1 MKKILVICGPT
12 ATGKT
17 GLGIR
22 LAKRFAG
29 EIVSFDSRQVYRGMD
44 IGTGKDLPVNSKLK
58 TQNSKLNL
66 KSKKLKI
73 GYYLINGFRIW
84 LYDVVAPDY
93 RFNAADYCQSALPV
107 IKDIWERGKLPILVG
122 GTGFYL
128 EALLEGIATLG
139 MPPDWSLRKKLE
151 KKSVESLQE
160 QLKKIAPSR
169 WQKMNPSD
177 RANPRRLIRAL
188 EVAAF
193 GEKKEKDT
201 RGFLGVK
208 KEFCLGKEAVLKI
221 GLKAPLP
228 LLKKRIDR
236 RVEERLKQGLL
247 EEIERLLAK
256 GYCFENSRL
265 GETLAYQEWREWF
278 EGKEQTLALRQEIIG
293 AWKKHEYQYARRQMT
308 WFKKDKEIIWFD
320 ISDENY
326 QKKVE
331 KLVEVWYDKDNY

>member
-1 MKKILVICGPT
+1 MMKKILVICGPT

-17 GLGIR
+17 GLGIK
-22 LAKRFAG
+22 LAKKFAG
-29 EIVSFDSRQVYRGMD
+29 EIISFDSRQIYQGMD
-44 IGTGKDLPVNSKLK
+44 IGTGKEIQNSKFK
-58 TQNSKLNL
+58 TQNLRKGI
-66 KSKKLKI
+66 KI
-73 GYYLINGFRIW
+73 GYYLISGVRIW

-93 RFNAADYCQSALPV
+93 RFSAADYYQVALPV
-107 IKDIWERGKLPILVG
+107 IKDIWRQDKLPILVG

-139 MPPDWSLRKKLE
+139 VPPDWNLRKELE
-151 KKSVESLQE
+151 KESVENLQRK
-160 QLKKIAPSR
+160 LKKAAFFR

-177 RANPRRLIRAL
+177 RVNPRRLIRAL

-201 RGFLGVK
+201 REFLGVK
-208 KEFCLGKEAVLKI
+208 KEFCLEKEAVLKI
-221 GLKAPLP
+221 GLKAPFP

-247 EEIERLLAK
+247 EEIEGLLAK
-256 GYCFENSRL
+256 GYRFDNSRL

-293 AWKKHEYQYARRQMT
+293 AWKKHEYQYARRQIT

-320 ISDENY
+320 ITDDDY
-326 QKKVE
+326 QEKVA
-331 KLVEVWYDKDNY
+331 KLVEVWYDS

>member
-1 MKKILVICGPT
+1 MMKKILVICGPT

-22 LAKRFAG
+22 LAKKFMG

-44 IGTGKDLPVNSKLK
+44 IGTGKDLPKFSIFNFQFSIE
-58 TQNSKLNL
+58 
-66 KSKKLKI
+66 KKRI
-73 GYYLINGFRIW
+73 GFYELEGVRVW

-93 RFNAADYCQSALPV
+93 RFNAADYYQAALTV

-193 GEKKEKDT
+193 GGKKEKDT
-201 RGFLGVK
+201 KEFLGVK
-208 KEFCLGKEAVLKI
+208 KEFCLDKEAVLKI
-221 GLKAPLP
+221 GLKAPFP
-228 LLKKRIDR
+228 LLKKRIDQ

-247 EEIERLLAK
+247 EEIEGLLAE
-256 GYCFENSRL
+256 GYRFDNSRL

-278 EGKEQTLALRQEIIG
+278 EGKEQTVALRQEIIG
-293 AWKKHEYQYARRQMT
+293 VWKKHEYQYARRQMT

-320 ISDENY
+320 ISDKNY
-326 QKKVE
+326 QEKVA
-331 KLVEVWYDKDNY
+331 KLVEVWYDN

>member
-22 LAKRFAG
+22 LAKKFMG
-29 EIVSFDSRQVYRGMD
+29 EIVSFDSRQVYQGMNV
-44 IGTGKDLPVNSKLK
+44 GTGKDLPVNSKFQI
-58 TQNSKLNL
+58 QNSKSQIPNHQ
-66 KSKKLKI
+66 I
-73 GYYLINGFRIW
+73 GYYKIEGIKVW
-84 LYDVVAPDY
+84 LYDVVTPDY
-93 RFNAADYCQSALPV
+93 RFNAADYYQAALTV

-139 MPPDWSLRKKLE
+139 VPPDWSLRKRME
-151 KKSVESLQE
+151 KEPVENLQRK
-160 QLKKIAPSR
+160 LKKNAPFR
-169 WQKMNPSD
+169 WQKMNFSD

-208 KEFCLGKEAVLKI
+208 KEFCLSKEAVLKI
-221 GLKAPLP
+221 GLKAPFP

-236 RVEERLKQGLL
+236 RVEERLEQGLL
-247 EEIERLLAK
+247 EEIERLLAN
-256 GYCFENSRL
+256 GYRFGNSRL

-278 EGKEQTLALRQEIIG
+278 EGRKHTAALKQEIVET
-293 AWKKHEYQYARRQMT
+293 WKKREYQYARRQMT

-320 ISDENY
+320 IDDKNY
-326 QKKVE
+326 QEKVA
-331 KLVEVWYDKDNY
+331 KLVEIWYDKDNC

>member
-1 MKKILVICGPT
+1 MMKKILVICGPT

-17 GLGIR
+17 GLGIK
-22 LAKRFAG
+22 LAKKFAG
-29 EIVSFDSRQVYRGMD
+29 EIISFDSRQIYQGMD
-44 IGTGKDLPVNSKLK
+44 IGTGKEIQNSKFK
-58 TQNSKLNL
+58 TQNLRKGI
-66 KSKKLKI
+66 KI
-73 GYYLINGFRIW
+73 GYYLISGVRIW

-93 RFNAADYCQSALPV
+93 RFSAADYYQVALPV
-107 IKDIWERGKLPILVG
+107 IKDIWRQDKLPILVG

-139 MPPDWSLRKKLE
+139 VPPDWNLRKELE
-151 KKSVESLQE
+151 KESVENLQRK
-160 QLKKIAPSR
+160 LKKAAFFR

-177 RANPRRLIRAL
+177 RVNPRRLIRAL

-201 RGFLGVK
+201 REFLGVK
-208 KEFCLGKEAVLKI
+208 KEFCLEKEAVLKI
-221 GLKAPLP
+221 GLKAPFP

-247 EEIERLLAK
+247 EEIEGLLAK
-256 GYCFENSRL
+256 GYRFDNSRL

-293 AWKKHEYQYARRQMT
+293 AWKKHEYQYARRQIT

-331 KLVEVWYDKDNY
+331 KLVEVWYDN

>member
-17 GLGIR
+17 GLGIK
-22 LAKRFAG
+22 LAKKFSG
-29 EIVSFDSRQVYRGMD
+29 EIVSFDSRQVYQGMD
-44 IGTGKDLPVNSKLK
+44 IGTGKEIQNSKFK
-58 TQNSKLNL
+58 TQNLRKGI
-66 KSKKLKI
+66 KI
-73 GYYLINGFRIW
+73 GYYLISGVRIW

-93 RFNAADYCQSALPV
+93 RFSAADYYQVALPV
-107 IKDIWERGKLPILVG
+107 IKDIWRHDKLPILVG

-139 MPPDWSLRKKLE
+139 VPPDWSLRKELE
-151 KKSVESLQE
+151 KESVENLQRK
-160 QLKKIAPSR
+160 LKKIAPFR

-188 EVAAF
+188 EVVAF

-201 RGFLGVK
+201 REFLGVK
-208 KEFCLGKEAVLKI
+208 KEFCLEKEAVLKI
-221 GLKAPLP
+221 GLKAPFP
-228 LLKKRIDR
+228 LLKKRIDQ

-247 EEIERLLAK
+247 EEIEGLLAK
-256 GYCFENSRL
+256 GYRFDNSRF

-278 EGKEQTLALRQEIIG
+278 EGRERTAALKQEIVKT
-293 AWKKHEYQYARRQMT
+293 WKKHEYQYARRQIT

-326 QKKVE
+326 YKKVE
-331 KLVEVWYDKDNY
+331 KLVEIWYDS